1 MEYLAT
7 LEYQR
12 KPDGERTYLG
22 LAVSHVSAAATE
34 QRPTNSYILMND
46 TLAQVLLH

>member
-1 MEYLAT
+1 MEHLAT

-22 LAVSHVSAAATE
+22 LAVSHVKAAATE
-34 QRPTNSYILMND
+34 QRPTNSYILMKD
-46 TLAQVLLH
+46 TLTKGLLH